1 MKFKKILRA
10 IKVVLLSMANMDYQM
25 EFEKRKK
32 PTLNV
37 LEAFRRPALKEGQK
51 ENKDENG
58 DYEVQSRARAN

>member
-10 IKVVLLSMANMDYQM
+10 VKVVLLSMANMDYQM
-25 EFEKRKK
+25 EFEERKK

-51 ENKDENG
+51 ESKKEK
-58 DYEVQSRARAN
+58 